1 MQLSQRPSRPGA
13 RGWACN
19 EALHS
24 PARCL
29 ESVEIGG
36 AHRLGQKRKTG
47 AGEKKMDRNAKT
59 YARSDGK

>member
-24 PARCL
+24 TLMVVEDAGGLARHPTPPALSLLPITRCMRTL
-29 ESVEIGG
+29 
-36 AHRLGQKRKTG
+36 RR
-47 AGEKKMDRNAKT
+47 R
-59 YARSDGK
+59 RR